1 MFERYTY
8 VLCFFLLSPQEMER
22 LEESS
27 RLELIRQHLLSD
39 FTSIEDFTTSLSSD
53 IIPNSSLLR
62 PVKPE
67 YCQSESESNS
77 PISNP
82 NYDHSFFNFDFF
94 GFEMKPKVEDFESS
108 PKALVS
114 SSKCKKS
121 SRSKSPEQ
129 TLKASDSG
137 EGRHY
142 RGVRRRPWG
151 KFAAEIRDP
160 SRKGNRMW
168 LGTFDTDVDAAK
180 AYDCAAFKMR
190 GRKAILNFPLE
201 AGESTQPPENTSRK
215 RRRTKQEVE
224 EVVPEQQQEE
234 LEAESWVVW
243 QAELD

>member
-1 MFERYTY
+1 
-8 VLCFFLLSPQEMER
+8 MEK

-27 RLELIRQHLLSD
+27 VLEVIRQHLLSD
-39 FTSIEDFTTSLSSD
+39 FTSIDDFTNSLSSE
-53 IIPNSSLLR
+53 IIPNTSLLR

-82 NYDHSFFNFDFF
+82 NYDQSFFNFDVSD
-94 GFEMKPKVEDFESS
+94 FEMKPKVEDFESW
-108 PKALVS
+108 PKALVLS
-114 SSKCKKS
+114 SECKKS

-137 EGRHY
+137 EVRHY

-160 SRKGNRMW
+160 ARKGSRIW

-201 AGESTQPPENTSRK
+201 AGESTEPPENTSRK

-224 EVVPEQQQEE
+224 EELPEEQDPEE
-234 LEAESWVVW
+234 LEAERVGWFES
-243 QAELD
+243 